1 VESELLE
8 RYREALAS
16 RGVERA
22 METVRAEYRIGS
34 LHGVVIAMTATTMAD
49 QTERGDALFTL
60 MLNRHGRH
68 ALDLD
73 ALGAVST

>member
-1 VESELLE
+1 
-8 RYREALAS
+8 
-16 RGVERA
+16 
-22 METVRAEYRIGS
+22 
-34 LHGVVIAMTATTMAD
+34 VVAITATSVAE

-73 ALGAVST
+73 ALTLIDDQTDR